1 MFMID
6 IAYSS
11 SFYFCVSIRIA
22 CGVIRIN
29 TLFRNNSYYTLG
41 YSEGVAEALNSTYIQ
56 YTYHTHSGSTSSRG
70 GCYTTPVYHSHSYS
84 CYYEATKGEKVYDGD
99 KVFRRYTCSNCG
111 TSSIQGDGV
120 NDNGSPTI
128 ICSYC
133 QNKGYY
139 KCGKSTSSIESY
151 KLSCGKSTKT
161 IETAV
166 LTFN

>member
-1 MFMID
+1 MIEKNKNRN
-6 IAYSS
+6 IE
-11 SFYFCVSIRIA
+11 
-22 CGVIRIN
+22 IN
-29 TLFRNNSYYTLG
+29 TNSYYTLG
-41 YSEGVAEALNSTYIQ
+41 YSEGVAEALNSAYIQ
-56 YTYHTHSGSTSSRG
+56 YTYHAHSGNTSSRG
-70 GCYTTPVYHSHSYS
+70 GCYTTPVYHSHSCL

-133 QNKGYY
+133 QKIGYY
-139 KCGKSTSSIESY
+139 KCGKSTSTIESY
-151 KLSCGKSTKT
+151 KLSCGKTTST
-161 IETAV
+161 IESAI